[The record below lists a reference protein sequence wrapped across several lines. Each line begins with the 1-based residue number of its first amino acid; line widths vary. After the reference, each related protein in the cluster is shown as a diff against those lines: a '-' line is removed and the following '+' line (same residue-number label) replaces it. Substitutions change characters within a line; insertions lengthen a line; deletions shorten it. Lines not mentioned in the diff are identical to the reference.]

1 MEDIDAPNA
10 SQVPTFERQTG
21 FCGSAGGSLK
31 AVLGF
36 LETKNR
42 SQETRKYRLGGRVDT
57 SNRSHSQAFSI
68 VTGTKYLN

>member
-36 LETKNR
+36 WKPKTALKEPEST
-42 SQETRKYRLGGRVDT
+42 D
-57 SNRSHSQAFSI
+57 
-68 VTGTKYLN
+68 